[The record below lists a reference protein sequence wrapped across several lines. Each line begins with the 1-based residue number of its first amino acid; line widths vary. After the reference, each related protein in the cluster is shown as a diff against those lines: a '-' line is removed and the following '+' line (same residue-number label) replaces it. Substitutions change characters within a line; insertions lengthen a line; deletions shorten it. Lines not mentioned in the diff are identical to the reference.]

1 MMFAQVL
8 PEVTPALFGLVFI
21 EGLLAFL
28 SPCILPLLP
37 VYLMYLAGS
46 DAEKVDRRR
55 LLTNVLGFVLGFTV
69 VFVLLG
75 ATAST
80 VGSLLVEYRQ
90 LLIRVSGVVVILFG
104 LNYLEVIRIG
114 FLNRSSG
121 VQAKTS
127 DLGFVSSL
135 VFGGAFSAAWTP
147 CLGAFLGT
155 ALLLASHT
163 QTLWAGMALLFMF
176 GIGLAVPFI
185 LTALLWHQLQG
196 VLGFVKQNL
205 KYIQRISGGLLVLIG
220 ILMLTGHLQIL
231 FGMFS

>member
-1 MMFAQVL
+1 MFAQAL
-8 PEVTPALFGLVFI
+8 PEVTPALFGLIFV

-46 DAEKVDRRR
+46 DPETVDRSR
-55 LLTNVLGFVLGFTV
+55 LFRNVVGFVLGFTV

-80 VGSLLVEYRQ
+80 IGSLLVEYRQ
-90 LLIRVSGVVVILFG
+90 ALIRVSGIVVILFG
-104 LNYLEVIRIG
+104 LNFLGLIRIG
-114 FLNRSSG
+114 LLNRSSS

-135 VFGGAFSAAWTP
+135 VFGGAFSVAWTP

-163 QTLWAGMALLFMF
+163 QTLRAGMALLFVF
-176 GIGLAVPFI
+176 GIGLGIPFI
-185 LTALLWHQLQG
+185 LTALLWHKLQG
-196 VLGFVKQNL
+196 VLGFIKQNL

-220 ILMLTGHLQIL
+220 VLMLTGHFQYFLGL
-231 FGMFS
+231 LN